1 MLNLCVVI
9 SFYTVVV
16 VFFFQIAESCIE
28 PLLSTKESYAFLT
41 GNTHDEEWKDWLHPY
56 VNSL

>member
-1 MLNLCVVI
+1 MLNQCVIV
-9 SFYTVVV
+9 SFYTVAL
-16 VFFFQIAESCIE
+16 VFFFQNAVSCIK

-41 GNTHDEEWKDWLHPY
+41 GNTHDEEWKDWLHHD